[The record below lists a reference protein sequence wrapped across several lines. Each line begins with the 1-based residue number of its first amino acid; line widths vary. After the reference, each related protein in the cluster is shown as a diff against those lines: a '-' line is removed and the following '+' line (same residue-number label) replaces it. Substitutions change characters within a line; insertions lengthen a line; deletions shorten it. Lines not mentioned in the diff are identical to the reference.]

1 MTELQIRNWFQN
13 KRYQKKHRAISN
25 DTKADKEDQPEKPDT
40 SVCGEA
46 DV

>member
-25 DTKADKEDQPEKPDT
+25 DTKADKEDQSEKTDT
-40 SVCGEA
+40 SMDGNA